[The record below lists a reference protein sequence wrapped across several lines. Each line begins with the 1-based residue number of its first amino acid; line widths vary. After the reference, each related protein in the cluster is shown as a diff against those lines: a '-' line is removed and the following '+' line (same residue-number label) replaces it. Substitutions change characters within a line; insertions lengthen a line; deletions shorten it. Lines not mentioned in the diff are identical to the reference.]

1 MDEYS
6 VRLRN
11 LHLEAHGVESVLFD
25 QRDSSYMAFGYMYL
39 NVRRENEQQ
48 ALEILKDYDE

>member
-6 VRLRN
+6 VRLRI
-11 LHLEAHGVESVLFD
+11 LHLEAHSIEAVPFD
-25 QRDSSYMAFGYMYL
+25 QRDSSYLAFGYMYL

-48 ALEILKDYDE
+48 ALEILKHYDE